1 MMILQLLHI
10 KKLTG
15 SIVVE
20 TGLHIGAGK
29 DTIEIG
35 GMDNPIMVHPV
46 SSEPYIPGSSLKGKI
61 RSLIEVSEGKITSGE
76 VHQCDRTD
84 CQVCRV
90 FGSLKKTDYGPTRVV
105 VRDALLDREK
115 TRANLSLEEKFGPRE
130 IIEEKY
136 ENSIDRIQGQAK
148 NPRPIERVV
157 PGAVFNLEILYKVY
171 DVDGDGGE
179 FDNEAFSLV
188 EEGLRL
194 IELDYL
200 GGSGSR
206 GSGQV
211 RFELKEVE
219 TIEPKDLQEKVT
231 A

>member
-1 MMILQLLHI
+1 MALQLLHI
-10 KKLTG
+10 KKLPG
-15 SIVVE
+15 SIIVK
-20 TGLHIGAGK
+20 TGLHIGAGR

-35 GMDNPIMVHPV
+35 GMDNPIMVNPV
-46 SSEPYIPGSSLKGKI
+46 NGEPYIPGSSIKGKM
-61 RSLIEVSEGKITSGE
+61 RSLLEVAEGKITDGD
-76 VHQCDRTD
+76 VHQCDHSD
-84 CQVCRV
+84 CTICRV

-105 VRDALLDREK
+105 VRDAQLDRAK
-115 TRANLSLEEKFGPRE
+115 TRDNLNLEEGFGPRT

-136 ENSIDRIQGQAK
+136 ENSIDRIQGAAK

-157 PGAVFNLEILYKVY
+157 PGTAFKLEILYKVY
-171 DVDGDGGE
+171 DVDGDGGR
-179 FDNEAFSLV
+179 FDNEAFSLI

-211 RFELKEVE
+211 RFELNKVE
-219 TIEPKDLQEKVT
+219 EIEPNALQEKVM